1 MVRKPK
7 VEKDEGTEQTRAR
20 VQLDPVVRM
29 ATLWARDHP
38 DIVALENAA
47 RELRRLFVMETAF
60 LGARAVDLSAVRA
73 AAATPLPEWL
83 SQRRRDYY
91 IPWVNKVG
99 PETFNVIVNYF
110 VDEISLDDIDRNR
123 RKRKGTA
130 KGVIL
135 DGLLLYAQYIGAVR
149 ARNY

>member
-20 VQLDPVVRM
+20 VRLDPVVRM
-29 ATLWARDHP
+29 ATIWARNHP
-38 DIVALENAA
+38 EIVALENAA

-73 AAATPLPEWL
+73 AGAVPLPEWL

-91 IPWVNKVG
+91 IPWADKVG

-135 DGLLLYAQYIGAVR
+135 DGLQLYAEYIGAVR
-149 ARNY
+149 ARDY